1 MKKKLIRAGNG
12 WSIFMPKPILELLG
26 INPEEDQ
33 IEMKV
38 ENEVLKIT
46 RAKADKD

>member
-1 MKKKLIRAGNG
+1 
-12 WSIFMPKPILELLG
+12 MPKPILELLG
-26 INPEEDQ
+26 INQEDDQ

-46 RAKADKD
+46 RARKEDK

>member
-1 MKKKLIRAGNG
+1 MKKNLIRNG
-12 WSIFMPKPILELLG
+12 SGWAIFIPKPILELLG

-46 RAKADKD
+46 RARKEDK